1 MNFKTF
7 GARCIVEEV
16 KNENVLKSGI
26 ILQNADKEPT
36 YRGLVIS
43 VGDGALLENGQKVPM
58 EVKVGDEIIYT
69 TFSGS
74 PITDGNKSFL
84 ILNERDI
91 LAIILTDD
99 VK

>member
-1 MNFKTF
+1 MKFKTL
-7 GARCIVEEV
+7 GARCIVEEI

-26 ILQNADKEPT
+26 ILQNADKDPT
-36 YRGLVIS
+36 YRGIVIS

-74 PITDGNKSFL
+74 PITDGDKSYL

-91 LAIILTDD
+91 LCIVI
-99 VK
+99 K

>member
-1 MNFKTF
+1 MKFKTF
-7 GARCIVEEV
+7 GARCIVEEI
-16 KNENVLKSGI
+16 KNGNATKSGI

-36 YRGLVIS
+36 YRGIVLD

-58 EVKVGDEIIYT
+58 QVKVGDEVIYT

-74 PITDGNKSFL
+74 PIVDGEKSYL

-91 LAIILTDD
+91 LCIINPDD
-99 VK
+99 AK